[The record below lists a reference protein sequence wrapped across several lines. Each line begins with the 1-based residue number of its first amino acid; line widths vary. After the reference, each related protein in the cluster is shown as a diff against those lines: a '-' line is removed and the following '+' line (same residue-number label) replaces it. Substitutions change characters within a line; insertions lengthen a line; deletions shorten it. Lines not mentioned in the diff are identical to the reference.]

1 VHSAAA
7 LRLGYVR
14 AVGPVDL
21 RRRAPGAK
29 APVLILGFNAG
40 LEDLL
45 HPRRQRQGQRQ
56 RQRLALRAFVV
67 PTLRQAQGRLLRKRR
82 EGWGTRFVSCGGEV
96 KVPVPRLFKERRD
109 KDGPPGIDPPF
120 AKLIRGGWFAKVFFM
135 SDRVMSES
143 AMSESTEQIRELL
156 DSVYRVDSGRI
167 LATLIRLLGDFDLA
181 EEAMHEAFAAALSL
195 WPKSGV
201 PGNPRPWLI
210 STARFKAIDTLRRR
224 ARFDAS
230 QDEFVRYFEA
240 QSISAERSNK
250 NEEHGLEDD
259 YLEDDRLR
267 LIFTCCHPSLAPDA
281 RVALTLREVCGLTT
295 EEIAKAFLIT
305 PRTLA
310 QRVVRAKAKIRE
322 TPIRYEVPT
331 PGELP
336 ERLGA
341 VLQVIYLVFNEGYS
355 AAAGAEV
362 TRAELT
368 GEAIRLGRLLVELHL
383 TELGPEPEVIGLLS
397 LMLLQESRRAA
408 RNSPTGE
415 LILLE
420 NQDRALWNREQ
431 IAEGVALLEKA
442 LQYRQKS
449 RRFGSYTLQAAI
461 AAVHA
466 EAESVARTD
475 WRQIV
480 ALYDRLLQVQ
490 PSPVVQLNRAVA
502 IAMRDGPEAGLTN
515 IDAVLEH
522 GELANY
528 YLAHSARADMCRRL
542 GRTAE
547 ARASYEKA
555 LALTQ
560 QEPERQFLQ
569 ERIRQLK

>member
-1 VHSAAA
+1 MSALA
-7 LRLGYVR
+7 
-14 AVGPVDL
+14 
-21 RRRAPGAK
+21 
-29 APVLILGFNAG
+29 ILSQ
-40 LEDLL
+40 
-45 HPRRQRQGQRQ
+45 P
-56 RQRLALRAFVV
+56 
-67 PTLRQAQGRLLRKRR
+67 RKRSVVQISESR
-82 EGWGTRFVSCGGEV
+82 PGHFASICWHC
-96 KVPVPRLFKERRD
+96 PR
-109 KDGPPGIDPPF
+109 F
-120 AKLIRGGWFAKVFFM
+120 AKLILRCWFATVV
-135 SDRVMSES
+135 VMSEH
-143 AMSESTEQIRELL
+143 STEQIRELL
-156 DSVYRVDSGRI
+156 DSLYRVDSGRI

-195 WPKSGV
+195 WPQSGV

-230 QDEFVRYFEA
+230 QDELVRHLEA
-240 QSISAERSNK
+240 QLTSAQSS
-250 NEEHGLEDD
+250 NEEDSLEDGFED
-259 YLEDDRLR
+259 AVEDDRLR
-267 LIFTCCHPSLAPDA
+267 LMFTCCHPSLPPEA

-310 QRVVRAKAKIRE
+310 QRIVRAKAKIRE
-322 TPIRYEVPT
+322 KPIPYEVPA
-331 PGELP
+331 PQELP

-341 VLQVIYLVFNEGYS
+341 VLHVIYLVFNEGYS

-368 GEAIRLGRLLVELHL
+368 GEAIRLGRLLIKLQ
-383 TELGPEPEVIGLLS
+383 PEPEVIGLLS
-397 LMLLQESRRAA
+397 LMLLQESRHAA
-408 RNSPTGE
+408 RTSPTGE

-420 NQDRALWNREQ
+420 NQERSLWNRGQ
-431 IAEGVALLEKA
+431 IAEGLALLERA
-442 LQYRQKS
+442 LKS
-449 RRFGSYTLQAAI
+449 QRFGPYTLQAAI

-466 EAESVARTD
+466 EAESVDATD

-480 ALYDRLLQVQ
+480 ALYDRLVRIH
-490 PSPVVQLNRAVA
+490 PSPVAQLNRAVA
-502 IAMRDGPEAGLTN
+502 IAMRDGPEAGLKQ

-528 YLAHSARADMCRRL
+528 YLAHSARADMYRRL

-569 ERIRQLK
+569 DRIRQLK